1 MAYNYHI
8 YVLFLFYQLKKIN
21 YENWINIIRKT
32 RNCEKNNTK
41 YKGKKDKLQGW
52 GLLLAMTHKHETYD
66 FFKIPKYKDEV
77 DGYYRNNPII
87 FDTYKG
93 VSVKKSKQK

>member
-1 MAYNYHI
+1 MKTELTLLERREIA
-8 YVLFLFYQLKKIN
+8 
-21 YENWINIIRKT
+21 RKT
-32 RNCEKNNTK
+32 IPTK
-41 YKGKKDKLQGW
+41 KVKKDKLQGW

-77 DGYYRNNPII
+77 EEYYRNNPIV
-87 FDTYKG
+87 FDTDKG

>member
-1 MAYNYHI
+1 MKTELTLLERREIA
-8 YVLFLFYQLKKIN
+8 KKTIP
-21 YENWINIIRKT
+21 
-32 RNCEKNNTK
+32 K

>member
-1 MAYNYHI
+1 M
-8 YVLFLFYQLKKIN
+8 KKELTLLERREIAK
-21 YENWINIIRKT
+21 KT
-32 RNCEKNNTK
+32 IPTK
-41 YKGKKDKLQGW
+41 KVKKYKLQGW
-52 GLLLAMTHKHETYD
+52 GLLLVMTHKHETYD

>member
-1 MAYNYHI
+1 
-8 YVLFLFYQLKKIN
+8 
-21 YENWINIIRKT
+21 
-32 RNCEKNNTK
+32 
-41 YKGKKDKLQGW
+41 
-52 GLLLAMTHKHETYD
+52 MTHKHETYD